1 MHTSPRLRS
10 IKTIPTK
17 ISPPFSFCTRWF
29 LHFYILKISSYFIHN
44 LQSQL
49 SSNSAET
56 FLKILSE
63 EAFEDENKKAVLM
76 LQLGVSSVAIYDF
89 RSFKSP

>member
-1 MHTSPRLRS
+1 MHQNHSHKNFSPIQLLYKVVPA
-10 IKTIPTK
+10 IFILWKFTH
-17 ISPPFSFCTRWF
+17 IS
-29 LHFYILKISSYFIHN
+29 HIL

-49 SSNSAET
+49 SSSSVET

>member
-1 MHTSPRLRS
+1 MHRSHKNFSPIQLLYKVVPA
-10 IKTIPTK
+10 IFIFWKFPH
-17 ISPPFSFCTRWF
+17 ISYT
-29 LHFYILKISSYFIHN
+29 L

-49 SSNSAET
+49 SSSSVET

-63 EAFEDENKKAVLM
+63 EAFEDENKKAILM

-89 RSFKSP
+89 RSFKSS